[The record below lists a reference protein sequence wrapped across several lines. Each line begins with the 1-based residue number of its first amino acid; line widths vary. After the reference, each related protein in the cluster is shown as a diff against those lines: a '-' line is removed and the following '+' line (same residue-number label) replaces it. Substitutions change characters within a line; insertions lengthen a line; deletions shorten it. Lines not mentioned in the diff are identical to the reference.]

1 MANGRRVSPAVK
13 FNGKNVSTSLAYYL
27 KSMTYEDP
35 ASGESDT
42 ISIELH
48 NIGMRWLGAWAP
60 VQGDEVEAGALFRGF
75 AGADKSAVNFGT
87 FVLDDVEY
95 SGGPLTLKIGA
106 ISQPATTGFTAT
118 KRTFTWTEIQLKD
131 IAQKIADKYKM
142 TLVYEA
148 GDVAVQSIE
157 QDDQT
162 DSDFLKELCE
172 KYSFALKIFNNKIVI
187 FDTAVYEAKTP
198 IVTLT
203 RSSWIGD
210 SWSYHSELAGKYEAC
225 EISYT
230 DPKNNTD
237 IKVRVG
243 KPPSYASEGGE
254 TKKVGTAKTDMYVRN
269 VSYIGGHIYGV
280 VKQGGNVTII
290 GTESNGWPKIEWPD
304 ASCGYAYTSNA
315 SDRYYDVKEADG
327 GTQTMDT
334 VRCLYLNE
342 KCDSE
347 AEARQKALA
356 ALNEA
361 NRGITTLSGD
371 IPANPKIFSTSVVA
385 VSGMGV
391 IDGNY
396 FVKKMTLTLDPS
408 GGTTQSL
415 ELYKIYEQITDQPAA
430 APAGGKNVGD
440 IVNFKGGTH
449 YVSSYAGSKGYAA
462 KAGPAKITSINAGQA
477 HPYHLIHTDSS
488 SNVYGWVDEGTF

>member
-95 SGGPLTLKIGA
+95 LGGPLSLKIGA

-254 TKKVGTAKTDMYVRN
+254 AKKVGTAN
-269 VSYIGGHIYGV
+269 
-280 VKQGGNVTII
+280 
-290 GTESNGWPKIEWPD
+290 
-304 ASCGYAYTSNA
+304 
-315 SDRYYDVKEADG
+315 G

-396 FVKKMTLTLDPS
+396 FVKKMILTLDPS

-430 APAGGKNVGD
+430 APSGGKNVGD

>member
-75 AGADKSAVNFGT
+75 AGADKSAINFGT

-95 SGGPLTLKIGA
+95 SGGPLSLKIGA

-118 KRTFTWTEIQLKD
+118 KCTFTWTEIQLKD

-254 TKKVGTAKTDMYVRN
+254 AKKVGTAN
-269 VSYIGGHIYGV
+269 
-280 VKQGGNVTII
+280 
-290 GTESNGWPKIEWPD
+290 
-304 ASCGYAYTSNA
+304 
-315 SDRYYDVKEADG
+315 G

>member
-60 VQGDEVEAGALFRGF
+60 VHGDEVEAGALFRGF
-75 AGADKSAVNFGT
+75 AGVDKSAVNFGT

-95 SGGPLTLKIGA
+95 SGGPLSLKIGA

-254 TKKVGTAKTDMYVRN
+254 AKKVGTAN
-269 VSYIGGHIYGV
+269 
-280 VKQGGNVTII
+280 
-290 GTESNGWPKIEWPD
+290 
-304 ASCGYAYTSNA
+304 
-315 SDRYYDVKEADG
+315 G

-396 FVKKMTLTLDPS
+396 FVKKMALTLDPS

>member
-42 ISIELH
+42 ISIDLH

-95 SGGPLTLKIGA
+95 SGGPLSLKIGA

-210 SWSYHSELAGKYEAC
+210 SWSYHSELDGKYEAC

-254 TKKVGTAKTDMYVRN
+254 AKKVGTAN
-269 VSYIGGHIYGV
+269 
-280 VKQGGNVTII
+280 
-290 GTESNGWPKIEWPD
+290 
-304 ASCGYAYTSNA
+304 
-315 SDRYYDVKEADG
+315 G

-396 FVKKMTLTLDPS
+396 FVKKMILTLDHS

-430 APAGGKNVGD
+430 APSGGKNVGD

>member
-95 SGGPLTLKIGA
+95 SGGPLSLKIGA

-254 TKKVGTAKTDMYVRN
+254 AKKVGTAN
-269 VSYIGGHIYGV
+269 
-280 VKQGGNVTII
+280 
-290 GTESNGWPKIEWPD
+290 
-304 ASCGYAYTSNA
+304 
-315 SDRYYDVKEADG
+315 G

-396 FVKKMTLTLDPS
+396 FVKKMILTLDPS

-430 APAGGKNVGD
+430 APSGGKNVGD

>member
-95 SGGPLTLKIGA
+95 SGGPLSLKIGA

-243 KPPSYASEGGE
+243 KPPSYASDGGE
-254 TKKVGTAKTDMYVRN
+254 AKKVGTAN
-269 VSYIGGHIYGV
+269 
-280 VKQGGNVTII
+280 
-290 GTESNGWPKIEWPD
+290 
-304 ASCGYAYTSNA
+304 
-315 SDRYYDVKEADG
+315 G

-408 GGTTQSL
+408 GGTTQSM

>member
-13 FNGKNVSTSLAYYL
+13 FNGKNVSASLAYYL

-95 SGGPLTLKIGA
+95 SGGPLSLKIGA

-142 TLVYEA
+142 ALVYEA

-157 QDDQT
+157 QDDQA

-210 SWSYHSELAGKYEAC
+210 SWSYHSELDGKYEAC

-254 TKKVGTAKTDMYVRN
+254 AKKVGTAN
-269 VSYIGGHIYGV
+269 
-280 VKQGGNVTII
+280 
-290 GTESNGWPKIEWPD
+290 
-304 ASCGYAYTSNA
+304 
-315 SDRYYDVKEADG
+315 G

-396 FVKKMTLTLDPS
+396 FVKKMILTLDPS

-415 ELYKIYEQITDQPAA
+415 ELYKIYEQIADQPAA